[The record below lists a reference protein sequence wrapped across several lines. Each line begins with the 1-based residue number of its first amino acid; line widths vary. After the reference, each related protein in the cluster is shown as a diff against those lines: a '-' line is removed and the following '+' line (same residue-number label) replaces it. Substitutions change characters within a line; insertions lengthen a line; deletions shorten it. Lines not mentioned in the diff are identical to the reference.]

1 MNTLDGSC
9 NKETTMKRLII
20 GMTAAMALALT
31 GTARADDTTKSTTE
45 SKTTAKHN
53 ADGTGSV
60 KTEKKTKTDPAGSM
74 NSTTD
79 KSTYSKDV
87 DKNTMGGT
95 TTKVEKK
102 AKHDAPGTKNDV
114 SSDTKETIEKD
125 AHGNV
130 VKHEKTAPD
139 GKTVEVK

>member
-1 MNTLDGSC
+1 
-9 NKETTMKRLII
+9 MKRLII

-31 GTARADDTTKSTTE
+31 GTARADDTKTTE
-45 SKTTAKHN
+45 SKTTVKQG

-60 KTEKKTKTDPAGSM
+60 KSEKKAKSDPKGGM
-74 NSTTD
+74 NATTD
-79 KSTYSKDV
+79 SSTYSKDV

-102 AKHDAPGTKNDV
+102 AKHDAPGTA
-114 SSDTKETIEKD
+114 SDSKLESKETIEKD
-125 AHGNV
+125 ASGNV
-130 VKHEKTAPD
+130 VKHEKSGPD

>member
-1 MNTLDGSC
+1 
-9 NKETTMKRLII
+9 MKRLII
-20 GMTAAMALALT
+20 GMTAAMALAFT
-31 GTARADDTTKSTTE
+31 GTARADDTKTSE
-45 SKTTAKHN
+45 SKTTVKHN
-53 ADGTGSV
+53 DDGTGSM
-60 KTEKKTKTDPAGSM
+60 KTEKKSKSDPSGGM

-102 AKHDAPGTKNDV
+102 AKHDAPGTAND
-114 SSDTKETIEKD
+114 SKLDSKETIEKD

-130 VKHEKTAPD
+130 VKHEKTGPD
-139 GKTVEVK
+139 GKTLEVK

>member
-1 MNTLDGSC
+1 
-9 NKETTMKRLII
+9 MKRLMI
-20 GMTAAMALALT
+20 GMTAAMALAFT
-31 GTARADDTTKSTTE
+31 GLARADDTKTTE

-60 KTEKKTKTDPAGSM
+60 KTEKKSKSDPSGAM

-87 DKNTMGGT
+87 DKNSMGGT

-102 AKHDAPGTKNDV
+102 AKHDAPGTAND
-114 SSDTKETIEKD
+114 SKLDTKETIEKD
-125 AHGNV
+125 ASGNV
-130 VKHEKTAPD
+130 VKHEKTGPD
-139 GKTVEVK
+139 GKTEVK

>member
-1 MNTLDGSC
+1 
-9 NKETTMKRLII
+9 MKRLII

-31 GTARADDTTKSTTE
+31 GTARADDTKTTE

-60 KTEKKTKTDPAGSM
+60 KSEKKSKTDPKGGM
-74 NSTTD
+74 NATTD
-79 KSTYSKDV
+79 SSTYSKDV

-102 AKHDAPGTKNDV
+102 AKHDAPGMSND
-114 SSDTKETIEKD
+114 SSLDSKETIEKD
-125 AHGNV
+125 ASGNV
-130 VKHEKTAPD
+130 VKHEKSGPD

>member
-1 MNTLDGSC
+1 
-9 NKETTMKRLII
+9 MKRLMI
-20 GMTAAMALALT
+20 GMTAAMALAFT
-31 GTARADDTTKSTTE
+31 GLARADDTKTTD

-60 KTEKKTKTDPAGSM
+60 KTEKKSKSDPSGAM

-87 DKNTMGGT
+87 DKNSMGGT

-102 AKHDAPGTKNDV
+102 AKHDAPGTAND
-114 SSDTKETIEKD
+114 SKLDTKETIEKD
-125 AHGNV
+125 ASGNV
-130 VKHEKTAPD
+130 VKHEKTGPD
-139 GKTVEVK
+139 GKTEVK

>member
-1 MNTLDGSC
+1 
-9 NKETTMKRLII
+9 MKRLMI
-20 GMTAAMALALT
+20 GLTAAMALALT
-31 GTARADDTTKSTTE
+31 GTARADDTKTTSE

-60 KTEKKTKTDPAGSM
+60 KSEKKSKSDPSGAM

-79 KSTYSKDV
+79 SSTYTKDV
-87 DKNTMGGT
+87 DKNSMGGT

-102 AKHDAPGTKNDV
+102 ATHDAPGTANDTKLD
-114 SSDTKETIEKD
+114 SKETIEKD
-125 AHGNV
+125 ASGNV
-130 VKHEKTAPD
+130 VKHEKSTPD

>member
-9 NKETTMKRLII
+9 NKETAMKRLII

-31 GTARADDTTKSTTE
+31 GSARADDTKTTTE
-45 SKTTAKHN
+45 SKTTAKHT

-60 KTEKKTKTDPAGSM
+60 KSEKKTKSGGGMD
-74 NSTTD
+74 STTD

-87 DKNTMGGT
+87 DKNSMGGT

-102 AKHDAPGTKNDV
+102 AKHDAPGMKNDV

-125 AHGNV
+125 AQGNV

>member
-1 MNTLDGSC
+1 
-9 NKETTMKRLII
+9 MKRLII

-31 GTARADDTTKSTTE
+31 GTARADDSKVTTE
-45 SKTTAKHN
+45 SKTTAKSN

-60 KTEKKTKTDPAGSM
+60 KSEKTTKSNPSGGM

-79 KSTYSKDV
+79 KSSYSKDV

-102 AKHDAPGTKNDV
+102 AKHDAPGMKNDV

-130 VKHEKTAPD
+130 VKHEKTGPD
-139 GKTVEVK
+139 GKTLEVK